1 MNWLVA
7 AVALVLALVL
17 PGLVALRA
25 GSGRRLIATQL
36 ATVIAAQAMV
46 ALSFASGQSSF
57 IDLPLTLVLLS
68 LPGSLV
74 LVMFLERWL

>member
-7 AVALVLALVL
+7 AIALIAALIL
-17 PGLVALRA
+17 PGAVAMRA
-25 GSGRRLIATQL
+25 GTGRRLIATQL
-36 ATVIAAQAMV
+36 ATVIAAQVLV
-46 ALSFASGQSSF
+46 AFSFAFGQSSL

-68 LPGSLV
+68 LPGTLV

>member
-46 ALSFASGQSSF
+46 ALSFASGQSSL